1 MESNDAQLVEHCKNL
16 PERWWLAMKK
26 PIQERVNEYVKK
38 HPEAYDLTMSDV
50 NEIRR
55 IKDTL
60 DAVCIAFA
68 YGYMKGSRVK
78 K

>member
-1 MESNDAQLVEHCKNL
+1 
-16 PERWWLAMKK
+16 MKR